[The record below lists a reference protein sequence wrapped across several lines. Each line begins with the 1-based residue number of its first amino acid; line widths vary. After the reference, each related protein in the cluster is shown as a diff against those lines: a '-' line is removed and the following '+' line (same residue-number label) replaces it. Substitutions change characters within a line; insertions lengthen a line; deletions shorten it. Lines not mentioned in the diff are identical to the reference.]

1 MFFICSLCESGMER
15 TMLWGLCRV
24 DEGYKPAIYLFP
36 SPCCTTNDDDDND
49 DVCSVLVVD
58 DERSVLEMDTKSHHT
73 VQHPGDHIIIIII
86 IAILSPH
93 WKRILMNCNRCWRP
107 HLTWSLSQFTIS
119 LCQFTSEMV
128 KQTRPTSL
136 FPLSFPVWSCTATW
150 EPAANLAT
158 TPTFRNRSTSTLI
171 SCHRHQSPHW
181 GTTISAKLE
190 MPEPGF

>member
-1 MFFICSLCESGMER
+1 MVMK
-15 TMLWGLCRV
+15 MLV
-24 DEGYKPAIYLFP
+24 VTEIIIISIIIIIAIIIIMA
-36 SPCCTTNDDDDND
+36 SASA
-49 DVCSVLVVD
+49 VCWVVD

>member
-73 VQHPGDHIIIIII
+73 
-86 IAILSPH
+86 A
-93 WKRILMNCNRCWRP
+93 
-107 HLTWSLSQFTIS
+107 
-119 LCQFTSEMV
+119 
-128 KQTRPTSL
+128 
-136 FPLSFPVWSCTATW
+136 
-150 EPAANLAT
+150 
-158 TPTFRNRSTSTLI
+158 
-171 SCHRHQSPHW
+171 
-181 GTTISAKLE
+181 
-190 MPEPGF
+190 

>member
-73 VQHPGDHIIIIII
+73 VQHPGDHIIII
-86 IAILSPH
+86 AIFSPH

-119 LCQFTSEMV
+119 LCQLTSEMV